1 MTLTGCVR
9 QLYLYRG
16 GDMRKAK
23 LMAALLCLGMATAP
37 VSAKEITTNTNP
49 EAYGSV
55 AELEKAV
62 RDWPAVER
70 LGFVPYKKE
79 KDKGT
84 YVIPGLSKSAS
95 LSFSG
100 KPSTCTSMTPQGVT
114 ETEDWLLISAYCHD
128 HVHHSVIWVLDKD
141 THEFVKTV
149 ILDGMPHTGSIA
161 WDETRNV
168 LWVATHVHRKAT
180 ASTIPMEELKSAT
193 DTKAVKWGR
202 TFELDGLPVDSCL
215 CMDKDQLVAGT
226 FEKAGSVHIKWYD
239 VGKEKLTGREEK
251 IRGNKTKSFGT
262 NLQGIAVSGDHII
275 TAASDGPHLTSTL
288 SIFPKDM
295 EDLDSPVA
303 VAELPPRLEQVS
315 VSLSGTKLYAN
326 FESAASAYR
335 EEGVVVDRILS
346 LDLEKLLKDAQ

>member
-1 MTLTGCVR
+1 M
-9 QLYLYRG
+9 
-16 GDMRKAK
+16 
-23 LMAALLCLGMATAP
+23 
-37 VSAKEITTNTNP
+37 
-49 EAYGSV
+49 
-55 AELEKAV
+55 
-62 RDWPAVER
+62 
-70 LGFVPYKKE
+70 
-79 KDKGT
+79 
-84 YVIPGLSKSAS
+84 
-95 LSFSG
+95 
-100 KPSTCTSMTPQGVT
+100 
-114 ETEDWLLISAYCHD
+114 
-128 HVHHSVIWVLDKD
+128 
-141 THEFVKTV
+141 
-149 ILDGMPHTGSIA
+149 
-161 WDETRNV
+161 
-168 LWVATHVHRKAT
+168 
-180 ASTIPMEELKSAT
+180 
-193 DTKAVKWGR
+193 
-202 TFELDGLPVDSCL
+202 DSCL